1 MGWSPSCDRFLG
13 SGDFP
18 SGEEPI
24 YIGFGS
30 TVGGD
35 FDKILDVVLESVE
48 RTGQR
53 VLLSAGWRSIGNR
66 KLPDN
71 FALVGNVLHEWPF
84 HQVKA
89 VSHHGGGRYNGS
101 KNTRWRAE
109 CNHTVR
115 RRPTVLGQA
124 CL

>member
-1 MGWSPSCDRFLG
+1 MDRFLG

-18 SGEEPI
+18 SGEETDL
-24 YIGFGS
+24 YWLGS

-71 FALVGNVLHEWPF
+71 VALVGN
-84 HQVKA
+84 
-89 VSHHGGGRYNGS
+89 GS
-101 KNTRWRAE
+101 S
-109 CNHTVR
+109 
-115 RRPTVLGQA
+115 
-124 CL
+124 